1 MATIRAHGAAV
12 LGRWKKRFRGL
23 CVAVPVYRFLIDPFF
38 AMLVEVVDDYESLSD
53 RAADVVIDQI
63 RSKPDSVLGFA
74 TGGTPKGLYDR
85 LIEAHKTRGLDFSK
99 LTTFNL
105 DEYVGLPPEH
115 EQSYAHYMWSNLF
128 DHVNVNPSY
137 VHIPHGMARD
147 VDEHCRW
154 YERRIEEAGGIDLQ
168 ILGIGANGHIA
179 FNEPGSSL
187 GSRTRIK
194 TLTSK
199 TVEDN
204 ARYFDDP
211 DMVPEYAITMGVG
224 TIMEADTLL
233 LLASGERKATAM
245 KKTIEGPITAMVPA
259 SIVQL
264 HRFSH
269 VVIDEDAASK
279 LDYRHH
285 HGIAEPKE
293 S

>member
-1 MATIRAHGAAV
+1 
-12 LGRWKKRFRGL
+12 
-23 CVAVPVYRFLIDPFF
+23 
-38 AMLVEVVDDYESLSD
+38 MLVEVVNDYEALSD
-53 RAADVVIDQI
+53 RAAEVVIEQI
-63 RSKPDSVLGFA
+63 RKKPDSVLGFA
-74 TGGTPKGLYDR
+74 TGSTPKGLYRR
-85 LIEAHKTRGLDFSK
+85 LIEAHEERGLDFSK

-115 EQSYAHYMWSNLF
+115 EQSYTHYMWSNLF
-128 DHVNVNPSY
+128 DHVNVTPSQ
-137 VHIPHGMARD
+137 VHIPHGMADD

-154 YERRIEEAGGIDLQ
+154 YEQRIEEAGGIDLQ

-194 TLTSK
+194 RLTTK

-211 DMVPEYAITMGVG
+211 EMVPEYAITMGVG
-224 TIMEADTLL
+224 TIMEADEVL
-233 LLASGERKATAM
+233 LLASGERKAQAIKETL
-245 KKTIEGPITAMVPA
+245 EGHVTAMVPA
-259 SIVQL
+259 SMVQM
-264 HRFSH
+264 HRVAH
-269 VVIDEDAASK
+269 VVIDEAAASQ

-293 S
+293 SE

>member
-1 MATIRAHGAAV
+1 
-12 LGRWKKRFRGL
+12 
-23 CVAVPVYRFLIDPFF
+23 
-38 AMLVEVVDDYESLSD
+38 MLVEVVDDYETLSD
-53 RAADVVIDQI
+53 RAAEAIIKQI
-63 RSKPDSVLGFA
+63 RKKPDSALGFA
-74 TGGTPKGLYDR
+74 TGSTPKGLYRR
-85 LIEAHKTRGLDFSK
+85 LIEAYEERGLDFSK

-115 EQSYAHYMWSNLF
+115 GQSYAHYMWANLF
-128 DHVNVNPSY
+128 DHVNVTPNR
-137 VHIPHGMARD
+137 VHIPHGMADD
-147 VDEHCRW
+147 VDEHCQW

-199 TVEDN
+199 TIEDN

-224 TIMEADTLL
+224 TIMEADEIL
-233 LLASGERKATAM
+233 LLASGERKAEAMKRTLEGPLTAM
-245 KKTIEGPITAMVPA
+245 TPA
-259 SIVQL
+259 SMVQM
-264 HRFSH
+264 HRVAH
-269 VVIDEDAASK
+269 VVIDEAAASE
-279 LDYRHH
+279 LDYKHH
-285 HGIAEPKE
+285 HGIAEPRE

>member
-1 MATIRAHGAAV
+1 
-12 LGRWKKRFRGL
+12 
-23 CVAVPVYRFLIDPFF
+23 
-38 AMLVEVVDDYESLSD
+38 MLVEVVDDYETLSD
-53 RAADVVIDQI
+53 RAAAAVIEQI
-63 RSKPDSVLGFA
+63 RKKPDSTIGFA
-74 TGGTPKGLYDR
+74 TGGTPTGLYER
-85 LIEAHKTRGLDFSK
+85 LIEAHEARGLDFSK

-115 EQSYAHYMWSNLF
+115 SQSYAHYMWSNLF
-128 DHVNVNPSY
+128 DHVNVTPSR
-137 VHIPHGMARD
+137 VHIPHGMADD

-224 TIMEADTLL
+224 TIMESEEVL
-233 LLASGERKATAM
+233 LLASGERKAAAM
-245 KKTIEGPITAMVPA
+245 KKTLEGPLTAMVPA
-259 SIVQL
+259 SMVQM
-264 HRFSH
+264 HRFAH
-269 VVIDEDAASK
+269 VVIDEDAASE
-279 LDYRHH
+279 LDYQHH
-285 HGIAEPKE
+285 HGIAEPKDDAHDDA
-293 S
+293 

>member
-1 MATIRAHGAAV
+1 
-12 LGRWKKRFRGL
+12 
-23 CVAVPVYRFLIDPFF
+23 
-38 AMLVEVVDDYESLSD
+38 MLVEVVDNYETLSD
-53 RAADVVIDQI
+53 RAADVVIEQI
-63 RSKPDSVLGFA
+63 RKKPDSVIGFA

-85 LIEAHKTRGLDFSK
+85 LIDAHKKRGLDFSK

-128 DHVNVNPSY
+128 DHVNVTESQ
-137 VHIPHGMARD
+137 VHIPHGMADD

-154 YERRIEEAGGIDLQ
+154 YERRIEESGGIDLQ

-199 TVEDN
+199 TIEDN

-211 DMVPEYAITMGVG
+211 DMVPEYAITMGIG
-224 TIMEADTLL
+224 TIMEADEVL
-233 LLASGERKATAM
+233 LLASGERKAEAM
-245 KKTIEGPITAMVPA
+245 KKTLEGHLTAMVPA
-259 SIVQL
+259 SMVQM
-264 HRFSH
+264 HRFAH
-269 VVIDEDAASK
+269 IVIDEEAASQ

-285 HGIAEPKE
+285 HGIAEPKGE
-293 S
+293 A

>member
-1 MATIRAHGAAV
+1 
-12 LGRWKKRFRGL
+12 
-23 CVAVPVYRFLIDPFF
+23 
-38 AMLVEVVDDYESLSD
+38 MLVEVVDDYETLSD
-53 RAADVVIDQI
+53 RAAEIVAEQI
-63 RSKPDSVLGFA
+63 REKPDSVLGFA
-74 TGGTPKGLYDR
+74 TGSTPKGLYRR
-85 LIEAHKTRGLDFSK
+85 LIKAHETRGLDFSK

-115 EQSYAHYMWSNLF
+115 EQSYSHYMWSNLF
-128 DHVNVNPSY
+128 DHVNVTPSQ
-137 VHIPHGMARD
+137 VHIPHGMAD
-147 VDEHCRW
+147 DIDQHCQW

-199 TVEDN
+199 TIEDN
-204 ARYFDDP
+204 ARYFEDP

-224 TIMEADTLL
+224 TIMEAEKIL
-233 LLASGERKATAM
+233 LLASGERKAQALKDTL
-245 KKTIEGPITAMVPA
+245 EGYITAMVPA
-259 SIVQL
+259 SMIQM
-264 HRFSH
+264 HRFTH
-269 VVIDEDAASK
+269 VAVDEDAASK

-285 HGIAEPKE
+285 HGIVEPKE

>member
-1 MATIRAHGAAV
+1 
-12 LGRWKKRFRGL
+12 
-23 CVAVPVYRFLIDPFF
+23 
-38 AMLVEVVDDYESLSD
+38 MLVEVVDDYEALSD
-53 RAADVVIDQI
+53 RAAEVVIEQI
-63 RSKPDSVLGFA
+63 RKKPDSTIGFA

-85 LIEAHKTRGLDFSK
+85 LIEAHETRGLDFSK

-128 DHVNVNPSY
+128 DHVNVSERQ
-137 VHIPHGMARD
+137 VHIPHGMADD
-147 VDEHCRW
+147 VDAHCRW
-154 YERRIEEAGGIDLQ
+154 YERRIEKAGGIDLQ

-199 TVEDN
+199 TVRDN
-204 ARYFDDP
+204 ARYFEDK

-224 TIMEADTLL
+224 TIMEAREVLL
-233 LLASGERKATAM
+233 IASGERKAEAM
-245 KKTIEGPITAMVPA
+245 KSTLEGPLTAMVPA
-259 SIVQL
+259 SMVQE
-264 HRFSH
+264 HRFAH
-269 VVIDEDAASK
+269 VVIDNEAASA

-285 HGIAEPKE
+285 HGIAEPKDQ
-293 S
+293 

>member
-1 MATIRAHGAAV
+1 
-12 LGRWKKRFRGL
+12 
-23 CVAVPVYRFLIDPFF
+23 
-38 AMLVEVVDDYESLSD
+38 MLVEVVDDYEALSN
-53 RAADVVIDQI
+53 RAAEVVIEQI
-63 RSKPDSVLGFA
+63 RKKPDSTIGFA

-85 LIEAHKTRGLDFSK
+85 LIEAHETRGLDFSK

-128 DHVNVNPSY
+128 DHVNVSERQ
-137 VHIPHGMARD
+137 VHIPHGMADD
-147 VDEHCRW
+147 VDAHCRW
-154 YERRIEEAGGIDLQ
+154 YERRIEKAGGIDLQ

-199 TVEDN
+199 TVRDN
-204 ARYFDDP
+204 ARYFEDK

-224 TIMEADTLL
+224 TIMEAREVLL
-233 LLASGERKATAM
+233 IASGERKAEAM
-245 KKTIEGPITAMVPA
+245 KSTLEGPLTAMVPA
-259 SIVQL
+259 SMVQE
-264 HRFSH
+264 HRFAH
-269 VVIDEDAASK
+269 VVIDDEAASA

-285 HGIAEPKE
+285 HGIAEPKDP
-293 S
+293 

>member
-1 MATIRAHGAAV
+1 
-12 LGRWKKRFRGL
+12 
-23 CVAVPVYRFLIDPFF
+23 
-38 AMLVEVVDDYESLSD
+38 MLVEVVDDYEALSD
-53 RAADVVIDQI
+53 VAAEVVTEQI
-63 RSKPDSVLGFA
+63 RKKPDSVLGFA
-74 TGGTPKGLYDR
+74 TGGTPKGLYRR
-85 LIEAHKTRGLDFSK
+85 LIEAHEERGLDFSK

-115 EQSYAHYMWSNLF
+115 EQSYAHYMWSTLF
-128 DHVNVNPSY
+128 DHVNVNPSR
-137 VHIPHGMARD
+137 VHIPHGMADD
-147 VDEHCRW
+147 VGEHCQW

-211 DMVPEYAITMGVG
+211 EMVPQYAITMGVG
-224 TIMEADTLL
+224 TVMEAEKIL
-233 LLASGERKATAM
+233 LLAGGERKAEAM
-245 KKTIEGPITAMVPA
+245 KKTLEGHITAMVPA
-259 SIVQL
+259 SMVQMHRSAHVIV
-264 HRFSH
+264 
-269 VVIDEDAASK
+269 DEDAASA
-279 LDYRHH
+279 LEYRHH
-285 HGIAEPKE
+285 HGIAEPKD